1 MPQKDGLLA
10 YHNDPAVKAK
20 HVGRM
25 RAHQEADELVRG
37 AYWKDGKGGAVGCT
51 VHSDDHAAYETD
63 LGMPKWFAY
72 LEDRIFEGMSNAA
85 SRRFPLRLLS
95 AIPVGFAAWDSLHHE
110 FCAYLLRD
118 VCKFDRTE
126 DTATAA
132 AVDAV
137 IHLHERWT
145 EADDQ
150 AWKAARSAAYSAA
163 ESATRPAAGLA
174 AWAAGT
180 SARSTDLASMA
191 VGWLAMAA
199 AGLAWVASLT
209 VWSVMLESYDRMGDW
224 LIARFTDREANS

>member
-1 MPQKDGLLA
+1 MTGQLCA
-10 YHNDPAVKAK
+10 YHGDPAIKLK
-20 HVGRM
+20 YVGRV
-25 RAHQEADELVRG
+25 RSHQEADELVRG

-63 LGMPKWFAY
+63 LGMPKWLAY

-85 SRRFPLRLLS
+85 SRRFPLSLFS

-118 VCKFDRTE
+118 VCEFDRAE

-150 AWKAARSAAYSAA
+150 VWKAAKSAAYSA
-163 ESATRPAAGLA
+163 TRSA
-174 AWAAGT
+174 AWLTAGVAAM
-180 SARSTDLASMA
+180 SARSADLGSMVA
-191 VGWLAMAA
+191 GWLATPSLAWF
-199 AGLAWVASLT
+199 AWVAPQT
-209 VWSVMLESYDRMGDW
+209 IWSARLKSYDRMGDW
-224 LIARFTDREANS
+224 LIAWFTDLEANS